1 MVASHTW
8 HPGTGRIESRW
19 PVPVPLE
26 ADELLSTWLVRVALS
41 QGCDPLVLTGELWPK
56 WRVWTLDLDRGVA
69 TERLRILER
78 MSGIDMSA
86 LDAASLRTI
95 AIALGT
101 AVPGDV
107 AVVPWILALGSRNR
121 QRHGGLQYCPQCFGT
136 DKSPFYR
143 LQWRLAWHSCCR
155 VHSAALLDRCCHCA
169 APIEPHRLSPPQ
181 GLLSIC
187 SSCGYDLRACHA
199 MAVDAGPLAFQITA
213 NDVVRCG
220 YGKYGE
226 FTLATAEWF
235 TLSRYFLMLVR
246 AATRY
251 QSSNLTDCLTMLD
264 ANIHA
269 MRPSVTGLAF
279 ELLPVGER
287 AVFLSGT
294 SKLLAA
300 GPKRL
305 LEAAQASSL
314 TSATLRQGLQALP
327 AHIGDII
334 DALPQQSRSRKSNSK
349 TAENV
354 PLPRHAV
361 TRIWARLQRKM
372 RLAS

>member
-78 MSGIDMSA
+78 MSGIDISA
-86 LDAASLRTI
+86 LDAASLRII

-101 AVPGDV
+101 TVPGDV
-107 AVVPWILALGSRNR
+107 AVIPWILALGSRNR

-136 DKSPFYR
+136 DNSPFYR

-155 VHSAALLDRCCHCA
+155 VHGAALLDRCCHCT

-181 GLLSIC
+181 SLLSVC
-187 SSCGYDLRACHA
+187 SSCGYDLRACHT
-199 MAVDAGPLAFQITA
+199 MAADAGLLAFQITA
-213 NDVVRCG
+213 DNVVRCG

-235 TLSRYFLMLVR
+235 FLSRYFLMLVR
-246 AATRY
+246 VAVRN
-251 QSSNLTDCLTMLD
+251 SSCNLAGCLAMLGAD
-264 ANIHA
+264 ILG
-269 MRPSVTGLAF
+269 MRPAVTGLGF

-287 AVFLSGT
+287 AVLLAATG
-294 SKLLAA
+294 KLLAA
-300 GPKRL
+300 GPRHL
-305 LEAAQASSL
+305 LESAQASSL
-314 TSATLRQGLQALP
+314 RSATLRQGLPNLP
-327 AHIGDII
+327 AHIRDIV
-334 DALPQQSRSRKSNSK
+334 DALPNQSRSRKANSK
-349 TAENV
+349 TGEIS
-354 PLPRHAV
+354 PLPRKVV

-372 RLAS
+372 RRIS

>member
-8 HPGTGRIESRW
+8 HPGTGRIASRW

-41 QGCDPLVLTGELWPK
+41 QGCDPLALTGELWPK

-95 AIALGT
+95 AMAIGT

-143 LQWRLAWHSCCR
+143 LQWRLAWHNCCH

-169 APIEPHRLSPPQ
+169 APVEPHRLSPPT
-181 GLLSIC
+181 GLLNVC

-199 MAVDAGPLAFQITA
+199 MAADAGAMAFQITA
-213 NDVVRCG
+213 DDVVSCG

-226 FTLATAEWF
+226 FTLATTEWF
-235 TLSRYFLMLVR
+235 LLSRYFLMLLRVAIR
-246 AATRY
+246 NS
-251 QSSNLTDCLTMLD
+251 SSNLASCLVMLGAD
-264 ANIHA
+264 IPG
-269 MRPSVTGLAF
+269 MRPSLTGLGF

-287 AVFLSGT
+287 AVFLAGT
-294 SKLLAA
+294 GKLLAA

-305 LEAAQASSL
+305 LETAQALSL
-314 TSATLRQGLQALP
+314 SSATLRQCLSNLP
-327 AHIGDII
+327 VHIRDIV
-334 DALPQQSRSRKSNSK
+334 DALPKQSRSRKSNSK
-349 TAENV
+349 TAEIA
-354 PLPRHAV
+354 PLPRQTV

-372 RLAS
+372 RRIS